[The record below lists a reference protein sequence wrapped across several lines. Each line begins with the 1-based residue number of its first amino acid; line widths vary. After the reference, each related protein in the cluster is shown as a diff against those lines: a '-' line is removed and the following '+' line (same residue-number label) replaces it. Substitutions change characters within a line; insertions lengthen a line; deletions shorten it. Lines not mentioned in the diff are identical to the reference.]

1 MKKILI
7 ALALVFSTPVFAT
20 QIVVDKR
27 TQTMYVDSPEGVFT
41 WKVSTA
47 KRGYHTPS
55 GTFSPYSLQ
64 RMHYSK
70 KYDNAPMPHS
80 IFFNGGYAI
89 HGTPHVGNLGRPAS
103 HGCVRLAPVNAKRLY
118 EIVGRDRENTV
129 IHIQ

>member
-1 MKKILI
+1 MKKILV

-27 TQTMYVDSPEGVFT
+27 TQTMYVDSPEGMFT

-80 IFFNGGYAI
+80 IFFSGGYAI

-103 HGCVRLAPVNAKRLY
+103 HGCVRLAPGNAKRLY
-118 EIVGRDRENTV
+118 EIVKEDQGYTT